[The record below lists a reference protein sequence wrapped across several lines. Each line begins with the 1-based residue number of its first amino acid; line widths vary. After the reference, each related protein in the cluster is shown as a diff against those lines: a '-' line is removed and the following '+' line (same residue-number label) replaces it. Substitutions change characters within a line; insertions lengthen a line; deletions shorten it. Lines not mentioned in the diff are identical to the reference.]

1 MYSKILFWNCI
12 GASLII
18 VMAIYCQASPDLSKY
33 EILQMDDFED
43 FLEILNKLEGEISEK
58 INSTK
63 LIYRIL
69 KPIIIFIHETN
80 DESQYETELLMG
92 STNCTKQNM
101 KNFNDCQFIGKGEYL
116 YCDAEIV
123 ENSINFTNQLNH
135 IECKDNPYYLS
146 KKMKQ

>member
-43 FLEILNKLEGEISEK
+43 FLKILNELENEISEK

-69 KPIIIFIHETN
+69 KPVIIFEQESD
-80 DESQYETELLMG
+80 DESYYETELLMG
-92 STNCTKQNM
+92 STNCTKQTM
-101 KNFNDCQFIGKGEYL
+101 KNFDDCQFIGKGQYL

-123 ENSINFTNQLNH
+123 EYSKNFTNQLNYVGL
-135 IECKDNPYYLS
+135 ISGTDLYRFS
-146 KKMKQ
+146 ID